1 MPTMDEHTI
10 AAAEQL
16 RLTHLE
22 SQVVDVLVAKTG
34 MSAAQALDCWYRS
47 DLSVSVERNDY
58 GLQYLDANYLV
69 DELLR
74 RNGMGSRRH
83 STP

>member
-1 MPTMDEHTI
+1 MDQSEI
-10 AAAEQL
+10 AVVEQL

-22 SQVVDVLVAKTG
+22 AQVVDLIVARTG
-34 MSAAQALDCWYRS
+34 MNAAQALDYWYRS
-47 DLSVSVERNDY
+47 DLSVSVEHNEY

-74 RNGMGSRRH
+74 RDSKRTCRERTAH
-83 STP
+83 